1 MSTEYVPWYEQ
12 LRDPRWQKLR
22 LEVMQRDDFQCQ
34 QCGHKDKPLN
44 VHHLRYIRGYKAWDY
59 DPIEL
64 RCLCE
69 DCHAGWHELKDA
81 MEAEV
86 ASMECRL
93 SLEHALSYMIGVRYL
108 DPRLID
114 VPFPPLLARTDGK
127 DFGLADALSVG
138 FEEVREAFQK
148 HGDATT
154 VRLVRKEAG
163 R

>member
-1 MSTEYVPWYEQ
+1 
-12 LRDPRWQKLR
+12 
-22 LEVMQRDDFQCQ
+22 
-34 QCGHKDKPLN
+34 
-44 VHHLRYIRGYKAWDY
+44 
-59 DPIEL
+59 
-64 RCLCE
+64 
-69 DCHAGWHELKDA
+69 
-81 MEAEV
+81 
-86 ASMECRL
+86 
-93 SLEHALSYMIGVRYL
+93 
-108 DPRLID
+108 LID